1 MGTKTTT
8 MSAPELNLSAVT
20 LYKNNLG
27 FFERTAAM
35 EEGETSASGEK
46 VFSVHVPL
54 DRKGMIVDTLT
65 AAEDAT
71 IKYDSVDEAA
81 TRSGAE
87 EDAYGFTLSHNDGL
101 GGFLSSCPG
110 AKVKV
115 DCGPIDG
122 EPACTLEG
130 KLLMMEKE
138 EQLIPGTEKNTLRME
153 QHAPPLRWRNP
164 SREHVSNPLRQH
176 AGHVPARAAA
186 PHPHQSTRGEETN
199 KKSDRQNRDHCERP
213 GG

>member
-1 MGTKTTT
+1 MGNNNNT

-71 IKYDSVDEAA
+71 IKYDSIDEAA
-81 TRSGAE
+81 TRSGIE
-87 EDAYGFTLSHNDGL
+87 EDAYGFTLSHIDGL

-110 AKVKV
+110 AEVKV
-115 DCGPIDG
+115 ECGPIDG
-122 EPACTLEG
+122 EPACSLEG
-130 KLLMMEKE
+130 KLLMLEKDE
-138 EQLIPGTEKNTLRME
+138 SVLCGQSQRVDVL
-153 QHAPPLRWRNP
+153 
-164 SREHVSNPLRQH
+164 VSDRDAKRCGGCRDGGRRGRVAKCGHPAGAGLRQEH
-176 AGHVPARAAA
+176 LLGRL
-186 PHPHQSTRGEETN
+186 E
-199 KKSDRQNRDHCERP
+199 
-213 GG
+213 